1 MRGNAVTG
9 AQMDTYERKPLRV
22 WTVAEAKARLSEVLR
37 RSEEEGPQQIGTRK
51 EFVIV
56 PARVWYEKNKPRQP
70 LGQWLIENMPR
81 LGEVEAPPRH
91 EERERPVPFAD
102 WTDDDW
108 EAFDREHMRK
118 DQDE

>member
-1 MRGNAVTG
+1 MIPY
-9 AQMDTYERKPLRV
+9 DRKPPQV

-37 RSEEEGPQQIGTRK
+37 RSEEEGPQHIGTRK

-56 PARVWYEKNKPRQP
+56 PARVWYEQNRPRQP
-70 LGQWLIENMPR
+70 LGQWLIENMPH
-81 LGEVEAPPRH
+81 LGKIVVPPRH

-108 EAFDREHMRK
+108 EAFDRKNVREG
-118 DQDE
+118 QDE